1 MKSENVLQF
10 LNILVLFLLLTGCG
24 TSPKINF
31 YMLNAPSEFKPVKED
46 NVKREVIAVWAVRLP
61 DYLDRSEI
69 VVRSSPYEVVV
80 SDFSW
85 WAGDLRQNITN
96 LLANELGQRLQ
107 TNKIIATTWGDR
119 CKKDF
124 QIKTYVDRFDGE
136 LGGNVIF
143 KGVWVLL
150 DGEGRNELVREN
162 FNFKTTIDDE
172 SYEELVAALSKLTVK
187 LSAQMAY
194 SIISYKK

>member
-1 MKSENVLQF
+1 MKNGGVLQLISIF
-10 LNILVLFLLLTGCG
+10 ALFLLLTSCG

-31 YMLNAPSEFKPVKED
+31 YMLNTPSELKVVKED
-46 NVKREVIAVWAVRLP
+46 NIKGKVIAMWPVRLP

-85 WAGDLRQNITN
+85 WAGDLRQNMTT
-96 LLANELGQRLQ
+96 LLASELGKRLQ
-107 TNKIIATTWGDR
+107 TNKIMAATWGVR

-136 LGGNVIF
+136 LGGNVAF

-150 DGEGRNELVREN
+150 DGEGKNELVRESFS
-162 FNFKTTIDDE
+162 FNTTIDNE
-172 SYEELVAALSKLTVK
+172 SYEELVAALSQLTVK
-187 LSAQMAY
+187 LSAQMA
-194 SIISYKK
+194 